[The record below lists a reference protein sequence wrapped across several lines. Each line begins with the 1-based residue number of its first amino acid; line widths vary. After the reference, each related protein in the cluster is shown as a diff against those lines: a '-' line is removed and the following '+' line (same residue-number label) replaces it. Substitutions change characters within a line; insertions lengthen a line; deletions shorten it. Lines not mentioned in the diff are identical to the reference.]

1 MACGNSGAGKPHDQ
15 VLVRGLDT
23 YKDEKPSPKKSETIP
38 AAGSVLPQAWVKK
51 SLLVHCIADRGPLD
65 ETTSVILVQLL
76 EKHGINGRLVTYDA
90 VSREK
95 IETLDTT
102 NLEIV
107 CISFLDIGG
116 SPAHLRYLI
125 QRVRRR
131 LPQGAQIIVGI

>member
-1 MACGNSGAGKPHDQ
+1 VP
-15 VLVRGLDT
+15 
-23 YKDEKPSPKKSETIP
+23 
-38 AAGSVLPQAWVKK
+38 PQAQVGK
-51 SLLVHCIADRGPLD
+51 SPLVLCIAGHGPLD
-65 ETTSVILVQLL
+65 ETTYVILVQLL